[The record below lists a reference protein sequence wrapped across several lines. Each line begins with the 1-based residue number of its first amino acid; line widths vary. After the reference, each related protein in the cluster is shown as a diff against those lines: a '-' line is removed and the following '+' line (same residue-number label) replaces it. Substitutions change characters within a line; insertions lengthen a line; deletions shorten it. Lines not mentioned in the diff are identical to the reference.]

1 MKMTCLLRPAAAAL
15 LSLAL
20 CTPALAD
27 RTRPTVPAQPAKAK
41 AAAPAK
47 ALSVQRT
54 KPGSAVAP
62 VGGMPQ
68 LKAPAAQ
75 LHDWYCGEGAGPG
88 GHAVCTQELI
98 NSCSGKYHPPGTFGE
113 HQTWGTC
120 HEPS

>member
-1 MKMTCLLRPAAAAL
+1 MKMTCLLQPAAAML
-15 LSLAL
+15 LSFTL
-20 CTPALAD
+20 CMSAMAD
-27 RTRPTVPAQPAKAK
+27 RARPTAPAQPAKAK
-41 AAAPAK
+41 AAVPAK
-47 ALSVQRT
+47 AFSVQRT
-54 KPGSAVAP
+54 KPVSP
-62 VGGMPQ
+62 VGGMPN

-98 NSCSGKYHPPGTFGE
+98 NSCTGKYHPPGSFGE